1 METLVL
7 FVAFVAF
14 VALVLEGELVLE
26 VFVVFV
32 ALIGFEIV
40 FVSLEVFEETLETSS
55 LLWVLQ

>member
-1 METLVL
+1 VL